1 MEVTANVGQQLPYA
15 METGKKISRIDV
27 VIMRIATT
35 CMHSDCIPNKITAVG
50 RLLISDHS
58 DCWSLYTHGGAS
70 IALES
75 GNLMDVRKF
84 GYDVGVWLYRLSG

>member
-1 MEVTANVGQQLPYA
+1 MWLSGGLQP
-15 METGKKISRIDV
+15 
-27 VIMRIATT
+27 

-75 GNLMDVRKF
+75 GNLMDVIKF
-84 GYDVGVWLYRLSG
+84 GYDVGVCLYRLSG